1 MEEDDKNVRYVY
13 NWYKGYNII
22 DLYDCTFSKDLIKS
36 IFKFSHESNEY
47 FDHNSIPV
55 IIKEFEL
62 NGLIYLFYYW
72 VLYYIYTSLTI
83 MMQEYTFDEDRVGD
97 PVREISNFV
106 SAYNRNIPNIFSI
119 RFSNVSVAS
128 YILDN
133 IKNIEKED
141 IIIKITDESMI
152 NIIVDFGYEITMNFT
167 IDKSSYGLIPMN
179 YVVELQEIFN
189 EESFTSCVVSIN
201 QYIKSK
207 IESKIRIPSKY
218 TNR

>member
-1 MEEDDKNVRYVY
+1 MEEDNNNVRYVY
-13 NWYKGYNII
+13 DWYKGYNII
-22 DLYDCTFSKDLIKS
+22 DLYDNTFSKDLIKS
-36 IFKFSHESNEY
+36 IFKFSHESNKY
-47 FDHNSIPV
+47 FDHNSISI

-83 MMQEYTFDEDRVGD
+83 MMQEYTFDEDRVYD
-97 PVREISNFV
+97 PIREMSNFI
-106 SAYNRNIPNIFSI
+106 SAYNQNIPNIFSI

-141 IIIKITDESMI
+141 IIIKITDKSMI

-167 IDKSSYGLIPMN
+167 IDNSSYGLIPMN

-201 QYIKSK
+201 QYINSK
-207 IESKIRIPSKY
+207 IEPKITMSSKY

>member
-22 DLYDCTFSKDLIKS
+22 DLYDYTFSKDLIKS

-47 FDHNSIPV
+47 FDHNSIPI

-106 SAYNRNIPNIFSI
+106 SAYNQNIPNIFSI